1 MASIGFTYELSINV
15 INSYCIKFDFKIC
28 FFPPTMEFLQ
38 ELINLQHQETLKKVS
53 EKILLRE
60 FEREK
65 FITKYDKQ
73 NYRLLKVT
81 NRKLPVRKRVNIEQ
95 LISTL

>member
-1 MASIGFTYELSINV
+1 M
-15 INSYCIKFDFKIC
+15 

-53 EKILLRE
+53 EKILLRD
-60 FEREK
+60 FEREQ

-73 NYRLLKVT
+73 NYRLVKIT
-81 NRKLPVRKRVNIEQ
+81 NCKLPVRKRVNIDH

>member
-1 MASIGFTYELSINV
+1 
-15 INSYCIKFDFKIC
+15 
-28 FFPPTMEFLQ
+28 MEFLQ

-53 EKILLRE
+53 EKILLRD

-73 NYRLLKVT
+73 NYRLLKIT

>member
-1 MASIGFTYELSINV
+1 M
-15 INSYCIKFDFKIC
+15 

-38 ELINLQHQETLKKVS
+38 ELVNLQHQQTLKTVS
-53 EKILLRE
+53 EKILLRD
-60 FEREK
+60 FEREQ

-73 NYRLLKVT
+73 NYRLIKVT
-81 NRKLPVRKRVNIEQ
+81 NCKLPVRKRVNIDH